1 MKKKILS
8 AVITLMAMTACT
20 NKPAPITEQFKCD
33 DGNRFTL
40 THTPGTSAPATLTW
54 QGKTYEMVGIKTKT
68 GAERYE
74 HPSGMTYIGAANSS
88 MLIDRK
94 QGKLIVQDCRNPSQ
108 EKTQKNLVTQRQ

>member
-8 AVITLMAMTACT
+8 TATILMAMTACT
-20 NKPAPITEQFKCD
+20 DKPVPITEQFKCNN
-33 DGNRFTL
+33 GNRFTL

-54 QGKTYEMVGIKTKT
+54 QGKIFEMASIKTKT

-108 EKTQKNLVTQRQ
+108 EKAQKNLMTQRQ

>member
-1 MKKKILS
+1 MRKNVLSVAIILM
-8 AVITLMAMTACT
+8 TMTACGK
-20 NKPAPITEQFKCD
+20 NPVPITEQFQCD

-40 THTPGTSAPATLTW
+40 THTPSSSIPATLIW
-54 QGKTYEMVGIKTKT
+54 QGKTYEMASIKTTT

-108 EKTQKNLVTQRQ
+108 AKIQKDLAGQKQ